1 MAREAA
7 NCNMRTQRHGQRK
20 GSRETLQARSSDP
33 LRMPESAFRKT
44 YGSGSFKSKVLLT
57 MTVVSQYYISSRKLE
72 PKHFPFLCWI
82 LSFCICLTCPASFQ
96 PVYPEKNVDFWF
108 CWFLFFQQISVTDW
122 KHFYLC
128 WMKLLKKS
136 SSIAVN
142 VWVCFK

>member
-96 PVYPEKNVDFWF
+96 PVYPEKNVDFYGSHAVF
-108 CWFLFFQQISVTDW
+108 STD
-122 KHFYLC
+122 LC
-128 WMKLLKKS
+128 YRLKALLLMLNETIKKKS
-136 SSIAVN
+136 SSISVN
-142 VWVCFK
+142 V